1 MKRAIPT
8 SSIKRHLLALLLVS
22 ILALAGCGA
31 AGEAGPSG
39 KNGDGER
46 APGIGLYTS
55 LPILWGESEDIGGF
69 LGDGQPEHWAVG
81 VLRSSGSL
89 VPLDSLADG
98 EGALRLKRGDV
109 LILAQPRPL
118 SPVENVAL
126 DDWVNSGGRVLL
138 FADPMLTGH
147 SIFALG
153 DARRPQDV
161 AMLSPILARWGL
173 VLEFDE
179 AQRPGER
186 AVNLSEGAVPA
197 NLHGRF
203 RPAKEA
209 SNGRCAF
216 EAEGF
221 LADCKV
227 GGGRVVAVADAAL
240 FEQPRDREDAEAR
253 GAVLGQLIRR
263 ASQGM

>member
-8 SSIKRHLLALLLVS
+8 SSIKRHLLALLLLPV
-22 ILALAGCGA
+22 LALAGCGA

-39 KNGDGER
+39 KNGDDGKKQS
-46 APGIGLYTS
+46 IGLYTS

-69 LGDGQPEHWAVG
+69 LGDGQGEHWALG
-81 VLRSSGSL
+81 VLRSRGSL

-98 EGALRLKRGDV
+98 KGSLRRKRGDLLV
-109 LILAQPRPL
+109 LAQPRPL

-126 DDWVNSGGRVLL
+126 DGWVSAGGRVLL
-138 FADPMLTGH
+138 FADPMLTAH

-153 DARRPQDV
+153 DARRPQDI

-186 AVNLSEGAVPA
+186 AVNLPEGAVPA

-203 RPAKEA
+203 RPSEGT

-216 EAEGF
+216 EAAGF
-221 LADCKV
+221 LADCRI
-227 GGGRVVAVADAAL
+227 GAGRVVAVADAAL
-240 FEQPRDREDAEAR
+240 FEESRNQEDAETR
-253 GAVLGQLIRR
+253 GAVLEQLLIRI
-263 ASQGM
+263 SGEK